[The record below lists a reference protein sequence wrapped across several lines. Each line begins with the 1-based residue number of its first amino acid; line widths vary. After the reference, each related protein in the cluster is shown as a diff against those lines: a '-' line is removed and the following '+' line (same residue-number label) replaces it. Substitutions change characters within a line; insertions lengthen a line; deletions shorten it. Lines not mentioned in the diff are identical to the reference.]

1 MLDRSS
7 AQVLAVLAGG
17 GGRAEPE
24 RLAAVLGLEER
35 EVLASLRRAER
46 LALAWPAGN
55 GTWRSAGGV
64 AHLAREVL
72 QRGVPYDELLGQLGI
87 VELRAVLGRL
97 GLGSARSRD
106 DALAVL
112 EQVLPRRAA
121 AALEE
126 ATGARQLLTV
136 LARTGEVPAGADVED
151 LLARGLLLRVR
162 GRAHLPAEVEQELRG
177 GRVVL
182 DVEREP
188 QRQAAHNGP
197 PPVAAALRLLERVAR
212 LLDVLAADPPTP
224 LVSGGLGVQVLR
236 RLAKAVGTDVPEVV
250 LLLQL
255 TACARLV
262 STGQQAGAV
271 TARGRRW
278 RSLPEELA
286 YVRLVRPQLHPQAVL
301 EAPTDAPS
309 GVLLGVPRTGR
320 DLPTVRAVAEVVA
333 GRGAETDLSL
343 VAWLDWSAWHP
354 GGRAYRERR
363 FGGPLQVLELL
374 GLRVGGI
381 PAPWLAPLL
390 AAEQGAGPGDDDEE
404 DAADES
410 AAGAAALLA
419 EHLPPAQE
427 DVVLQAD
434 GTAFVAGRAGA
445 GLRALLDQ
453 VADRESEHTWRLSPQ
468 GVREALDA
476 GRTGEQLLAEL
487 TARAQHGVPG
497 VVERLVRD
505 TAAAHG
511 RVELVEA
518 LTVLRLADAVLGV
531 ELLHDRRLRS
541 LGLVE
546 VAPGVVVSDQPP
558 TKVAAA
564 LRAAG
569 HAPVGAGAVPPV
581 VEEPRLRRSRPSPA
595 ARSWGPS
602 PEELVAQLRR
612 APAPQPEAPVD
623 PVTEREKQV
632 LGALWPR
639 LRHLPGDEAL
649 LLVSAV
655 ARRLPVEID
664 YVDMSGSPTTR
675 VVADLEDTGH
685 LLVGHCRL
693 RDDERMFVPLGI
705 LGVRRVS

>member
-1 MLDRSS
+1 M
-7 AQVLAVLAGG
+7 
-17 GGRAEPE
+17 
-24 RLAAVLGLEER
+24 
-35 EVLASLRRAER
+35 
-46 LALAWPAGN
+46 
-55 GTWRSAGGV
+55 
-64 AHLAREVL
+64 
-72 QRGVPYDELLGQLGI
+72 
-87 VELRAVLGRL
+87 
-97 GLGSARSRD
+97 
-106 DALAVL
+106 
-112 EQVLPRRAA
+112 
-121 AALEE
+121 
-126 ATGARQLLTV
+126 
-136 LARTGEVPAGADVED
+136 
-151 LLARGLLLRVR
+151 
-162 GRAHLPAEVEQELRG
+162 
-177 GRVVL
+177 
-182 DVEREP
+182 
-188 QRQAAHNGP
+188 
-197 PPVAAALRLLERVAR
+197 
-212 LLDVLAADPPTP
+212 
-224 LVSGGLGVQVLR
+224 
-236 RLAKAVGTDVPEVV
+236 V

-271 TARGRRW
+271 TAHGRLW

-286 YVRLVRPQLHPQAVL
+286 YVRLVRPQLHPQAGL

-309 GVLLGVPRTGR
+309 GVLLGVRRTGR
-320 DLPTVRAVAEVVA
+320 HLPTVRAVAKAVV

-343 VAWLDWSAWHP
+343 VAWLDWSAWYP

-363 FGGPLQVLELL
+363 FGQPLQVLELL
-374 GLRVGGI
+374 GLRVGGT

-390 AAEQGAGPGDDDEE
+390 AAEQPGTGPGHGDDGEE

-487 TARAQHGVPG
+487 AARAQHGVPG

-511 RVELVEA
+511 RVELVGA

-531 ELLHDRRLRS
+531 ELLHDRRLRP

-558 TKVAAA
+558 PKVAAA

-581 VEEPRLRRSRPSPA
+581 VEEPRLRRSRLSPA

-602 PEELVAQLRR
+602 AEELVAQLRR
-612 APAPQPEAPVD
+612 APAPRPEPPVD

-639 LRHLPGDEAL
+639 LRHLPPDEAL